1 MIETASVLT
10 SEDAVETMRSTQ
22 EALNVTSA
30 FLMEFAS
37 YVTKQVSMTRKSTSL
52 RVVCK
57 KMYYFRPP
65 SPEQMA
71 GGAKKRGGGNGGKE
85 RNGIV

>member
-57 KMYYFRPP
+57 KCTTFVHQVR
-65 SPEQMA
+65 
-71 GGAKKRGGGNGGKE
+71 KKWQVGRRKGGGNGGKK
-85 RNGIV
+85 RDGIV